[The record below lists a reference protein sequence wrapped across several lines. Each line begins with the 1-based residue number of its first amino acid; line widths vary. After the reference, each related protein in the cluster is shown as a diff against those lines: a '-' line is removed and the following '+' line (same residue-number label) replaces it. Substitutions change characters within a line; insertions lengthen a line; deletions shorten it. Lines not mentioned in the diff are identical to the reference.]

1 MVIAFLRSWKTKW
14 SLLSATP
21 RLNPLSGFF
30 PRRRFPA
37 NAAQLMVVEGESAFL
52 EFDSYAYARALTS
65 CIVGGEPFRGK
76 AIHCHVLKKGGC
88 LDLFCRNILL
98 NFYVRFDLV
107 FSAHRLFDEMPDRN
121 MVSFVNLIQGHAKC
135 GNFTEATV
143 LLLRLHREGHEL
155 NHFVFTTALKLFLM
169 MDLPEVGH
177 CLHASICKLGHD
189 NNSFVGASLIE
200 TYSCCG
206 LVDDARGVFDSI
218 KKDIVVWTG
227 MVTCYSENECACE
240 ALLLFSEMMK
250 EGLKPNNY
258 TLTSLLKASVSLS
271 SLDLGKSVHGCS
283 VKSMYE
289 SDEYVGGALLDMY
302 AKCGDI
308 EDARLAFN
316 MVPDC
321 DVILWSFMIARYAQS
336 DKSLEALDLFQRMA
350 KSSVA
355 PNEYSFS
362 SVLQACANI
371 GDVHLGGQVHCH
383 VMKIG
388 LLSDI
393 FVANAL
399 MDVYAKCSDL
409 EGLHKIFHGLYHKN
423 DVSWNTVIVGY
434 VQLDLGDDALR
445 LFKQMWD
452 IGIQATQVTY
462 SSALRA
468 CASCAAIEL
477 VGQIH
482 SLVMK
487 TPFKDDNVVSN
498 SLVDS
503 YAKCGN
509 IRYACKVFGLMKE
522 HDVISWNALI
532 SGYAI
537 HSLGTDAL
545 SVFRKMTEEGIKANG
560 VTFVGLL
567 SACSNMGLLDEGRSL
582 FNSMTGDYSIEPSM
596 EHYTCM
602 VKLFGRS
609 GHFDEAMKLIKEI
622 PLQPSVM
629 VWRALLGACLIHKNV
644 DLGKVCAEKV
654 LEIEPQDELTCVL
667 LSNLYAAAGSW
678 DNVSLI
684 RSYMRNKNVKKEPG
698 ISWIEKQGEIHSFTA
713 GDISHPDKRVINAM
727 LEWLNRKIRKAGYVP
742 DFNVV
747 LHDVGDELKKR
758 LLWLH
763 SERLALAFGLVS
775 MPSGT
780 PIRIIKNLRFCSD
793 CHASFKLISKVVGRE
808 LIVRDMNRFHH
819 FEDGICSCAD
829 YW

>member
-1 MVIAFLRSWKTKW
+1 MVIGFLRSAKC
-14 SLLSATP
+14 SLLSATRRFKP
-21 RLNPLSGFF
+21 HFGFL
-30 PRRRFPA
+30 PRRSFAA
-37 NAAQLMVVEGESAFL
+37 NAAQLMVVEEESAFL
-52 EFDSYAYARALTS
+52 ELDSYAYARALKF
-65 CIVGGEPFRGK
+65 CIAGGEQYRGK

-88 LDLFCRNILL
+88 LDLFCWNILL
-98 NFYVRFDLV
+98 NFYVIFDLA
-107 FSAHRLFDEMPDRN
+107 SCAHRLFDEMPCRN
-121 MVSFVNLIQGHAKC
+121 MVSFVNLMQGYANC
-135 GNFTEATV
+135 GHFSEATV
-143 LLLRLHREGHEL
+143 LLLRLYREGHEL

-200 TYSCCG
+200 VYSYCG
-206 LVDDARGVFDSI
+206 LVNDAQWVFDSTE
-218 KKDIVVWTG
+218 KDIVVWTG
-227 MVTCYSENECACE
+227 MVSCFSENECPYE

-250 EGLKPNNY
+250 AGFKPNNY
-258 TLTSLLKASVSLS
+258 TLTSLLKVSVSLS
-271 SLDLGKSVHGCS
+271 SLELGKSIHGCS

-308 EDARLAFN
+308 VDARLAFN

-336 DKSLEALDLFQRMA
+336 NKNSEALDLFQRMV

-371 GDVHLGGQVHCH
+371 GDLYLGGQVHCH

-388 LLSDI
+388 FVSEI

-399 MDVYAKCSDL
+399 MDVYAKCNYL
-409 EGLHKIFHGLYHKN
+409 EGLNKIFYGFYDKN

-434 VQLDLGDDALR
+434 VKLDLGDEGLR
-445 LFKQMWD
+445 LFMRMREF
-452 IGIQATQVTY
+452 GIPATQVTY

-468 CASCAAIEL
+468 CASSAAFEL

-482 SLVMK
+482 ALVMK
-487 TPFKDDNVVSN
+487 TPFKDDNVVNN
-498 SLVDS
+498 SLIDS
-503 YAKCGN
+503 YSKCGN
-509 IRYACKVFGLMKE
+509 IRFACKVFGLMKE

-532 SGYAI
+532 SGFAI
-537 HSLGTDAL
+537 HGLSTDAL
-545 SVFRKMTEEGIKANG
+545 SLFRKMTEEEGIKANA

-582 FNSMTGDYSIEPSM
+582 FSSMTEDYCIQPSM

-609 GHFDEAMKLIKEI
+609 GQFDEAMKLIKEI
-622 PLQPSVM
+622 PLQPCVM

-644 DLGKVCAEKV
+644 DIGKVCAEKV
-654 LEIEPQDELTCVL
+654 LEIEPRDELTCVM
-667 LSNLYAAAGSW
+667 LSNLYASAGRW

-684 RSYMRNKNVKKEPG
+684 RNYMRNKQVKKEPG
-698 ISWIEKQGEIHSFTA
+698 ISWIEKQGEVHSFTS
-713 GDISHPDKRVINAM
+713 GDMTHPDMRVISAM

-758 LLWLH
+758 LVWLH

-775 MPSGT
+775 LQQGSS
-780 PIRIIKNLRFCSD
+780 IRIIKNLRFCSD
-793 CHASFKLISKVVGRE
+793 CHTSFKLISKVVGRE
-808 LIVRDMNRFHH
+808 LIVRDMNRFHC
-819 FEDGICSCAD
+819 FEGGICSCAD